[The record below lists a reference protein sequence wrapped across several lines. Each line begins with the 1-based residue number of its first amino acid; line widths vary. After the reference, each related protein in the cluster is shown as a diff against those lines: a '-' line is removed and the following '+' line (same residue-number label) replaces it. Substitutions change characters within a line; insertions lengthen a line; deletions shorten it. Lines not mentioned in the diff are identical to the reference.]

1 MPTAQNIFLSLVLAP
16 RLQTLLNMDVAFMM
30 SPISVEFL
38 FRSLSI
44 SHYVGLLVDGVKFI
58 GVTIFGGKEGSFQQM
73 SSSCIHICWLVL
85 SNSLSIAG
93 GWLWLL
99 GNWLLTLASHRSPD
113 ESVTSWHPAVA
124 MEKTLL
130 SSWLAETSMWLFCLL
145 SHCSVIVS
153 MEVVQTLYVYSP
165 SCSET
170 GNSVT

>member
-85 SNSLSIAG
+85 SSIYCWRLIVIAG
-93 GWLWLL
+93 K
-99 GNWLLTLASHRSPD
+99 LTANARITQVSRWVSDFLASSCRYGKNVIVQLVGRNFH
-113 ESVTSWHPAVA
+113 VVVLFAI
-124 MEKTLL
+124 TLL
-130 SSWLAETSMWLFCLL
+130 SHSFNGSGTNTVCLL
-145 SHCSVIVS
+145 S
-153 MEVVQTLYVYSP
+153 EL
-165 SCSET
+165 
-170 GNSVT
+170 